1 MRSSCIGALV
11 LGSMCSSIR
20 TGPRP
25 LQKLECFL
33 QLDSVVLE
41 TTRRRM
47 LLPHA
52 FRGAPYATLIGIL
65 AYLNEEFSSDGGTEF
80 NEHFMDMPGQILSK
94 CGSFSNQCRSN
105 GTAPKPRSQAALTSA
120 WLDAGR
126 VGRREIGSAHAARGL
141 VRFATH

>member
-52 FRGAPYATLIGIL
+52 FRDL
-65 AYLNEEFSSDGGTEF
+65 E
-80 NEHFMDMPGQILSK
+80 QVW
-94 CGSFSNQCRSN
+94 
-105 GTAPKPRSQAALTSA
+105 SQAALTSA

>member
-52 FRGAPYATLIGIL
+52 FRGAPYATLIG
-65 AYLNEEFSSDGGTEF
+65 
-80 NEHFMDMPGQILSK
+80 
-94 CGSFSNQCRSN
+94 SFSNQCRSN